1 MRILLPVAITTI
13 LIQAPS
19 LVRAEETSLAN
30 KSAVQL
36 SQIVRKALERID
48 ASSLGSD
55 DLDKRALDDLGKRA
69 LQQPA
74 LQPAKERDLIAGSSN
89 LTDTPGLKWNL
100 KEGRPSLEY
109 RTSDNGV
116 IKFRGSRSSVRIVA
130 TWRF

>member
-1 MRILLPVAITTI
+1 MRILLPIAITTLLVQGTSI
-13 LIQAPS
+13 
-19 LVRAEETSLAN
+19 VRAEDTSLAN

-48 ASSLGSD
+48 VSSPDNND
-55 DLDKRALDDLGKRA
+55 DLAKRA

-74 LQPAKERDLIAGSSN
+74 LQPAQERNLLAGSSKS
-89 LTDTPGLKWNL
+89 TATPGLQWNL

-116 IKFRGSRSSVRIVA
+116 VKFRGSRSSVRVVA
-130 TWRF
+130 TWQF